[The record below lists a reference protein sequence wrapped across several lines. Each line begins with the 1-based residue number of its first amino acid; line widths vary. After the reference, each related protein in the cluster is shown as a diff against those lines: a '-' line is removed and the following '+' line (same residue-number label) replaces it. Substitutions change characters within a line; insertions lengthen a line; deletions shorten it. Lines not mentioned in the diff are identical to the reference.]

1 MNGKL
6 LLPVIIFV
14 VLFVAM
20 IITLIIIS
28 VRRKGNLKKRVE
40 ELDHE
45 KNQVIGVP
53 ILSEL
58 SKVKELVKTDDLKQK
73 LVDWDET
80 FREIKDEKLNDLTDL
95 ITEADFLVDRR
106 DYKNAITHRPS
117 QITALPARPLHG
129 TGCP

>member
-58 SKVKELVKTDDLKQK
+58 SKVKELVQGSCGSK
-73 LVDWDET
+73 
-80 FREIKDEKLNDLTDL
+80 R
-95 ITEADFLVDRR
+95 
-106 DYKNAITHRPS
+106 S
-117 QITALPARPLHG
+117 
-129 TGCP
+129 